1 MSFRCIQY
9 LRPLFAALIPLALF
23 GACSFG
29 DSYGDCGLYLHFTYE
44 YNMAAADAS
53 REIDR
58 IDLLVFD
65 ADGTYLFTETAGR
78 EELVRTDYTSPLH
91 ETLPGLVFLVWG
103 GLSDDFRLSDVRS
116 ATADLQPGK
125 TRLEDVRLTLTRVA
139 QGVCD
144 AELHPVWYAA
154 PRTIAYDPGAG
165 RRTHTIDLMKDTNR
179 FRISLTEEEPRVPTP
194 RRAAGLLYVE
204 IVLAGHEAY
213 DADNR
218 PVGADS
224 VSFLPY
230 RISGDLTGAG
240 RRTQH
245 DAPAGGR
252 PAVWWSE
259 ACTILI
265 TYCGPET

>member
-78 EELVRTDYTSPLH
+78 EELGRTDYTLPLH
-91 ETLPGLVFLVWG
+91 ERLSPGTYMFLVWG

-154 PRTIAYDPGAG
+154 PRTIA
-165 RRTHTIDLMKDTNR
+165 
-179 FRISLTEEEPRVPTP
+179 
-194 RRAAGLLYVE
+194 
-204 IVLAGHEAY
+204 
-213 DADNR
+213 
-218 PVGADS
+218 
-224 VSFLPY
+224 
-230 RISGDLTGAG
+230 
-240 RRTQH
+240 
-245 DAPAGGR
+245 
-252 PAVWWSE
+252 
-259 ACTILI
+259 
-265 TYCGPET
+265 

>member
-78 EELVRTDYTSPLH
+78 EELGRTDYTLPLH
-91 ETLPGLVFLVWG
+91 ERLSPGTYMFLVWG

-179 FRISLTEEEPRVPTP
+179 FRISLTEEGTS
-194 RRAAGLLYVE
+194 RADASSGGRSPYTFE
-204 IVLAGHEAY
+204 IVSAGHEAY

-230 RISGDLTGAG
+230 RISGDLTGA
-240 RRTQH
+240 
-245 DAPAGGR
+245 AGELNTMRLLEDVPLPSG
-252 PAVWWSE
+252 
-259 ACTILI
+259 
-265 TYCGPET
+265 GPKRVRS